1 MESRDEL
8 ASRVSVYKMESDEKN
23 RSAPVAPE
31 KAAAAFQ
38 SELRRLMSAVSRLNS
53 IPCWKRLLLF
63 RVGQFLRDLFD
74 DLRAEFGKNA
84 IHNAGDRLRIRG

>member
-53 IPCWKRLLLF
+53 IPC
-63 RVGQFLRDLFD
+63 
-74 DLRAEFGKNA
+74 
-84 IHNAGDRLRIRG
+84 